1 MRNQGVRLFAIV
13 SMLALLFG
21 GQLCMLVDCGAK
33 AAAASTAKAGHACCA
48 KGAPASPA
56 KNAPAPHD
64 CAKPCCMSAATS
76 PVPELARPELA
87 RPEFF
92 GARDLAVAIAAYEL
106 APAAVPVWLYESH
119 SPRLR
124 HASPPRLAAGLR
136 APPC

>member
-1 MRNQGVRLFAIV
+1 MRNQGFRLFAIV

-33 AAAASTAKAGHACCA
+33 PAAAATAKADHACCA
-48 KGAPASPA
+48 KGAASGA
-56 KNAPAPHD
+56 KHVPAPHE
-64 CAKPCCMSAATS
+64 CAKPCCMSATTS
-76 PVPELARPELA
+76 PSPELA

-92 GARDLAVAIAAYEL
+92 GAHELAVAIAAYEL
-106 APAAVPVWLYESH
+106 APSAAPVWMHESV

>member
-1 MRNQGVRLFAIV
+1 MRNHGVRLFAIV

-33 AAAASTAKAGHACCA
+33 PAGAATAKAEHACCA
-48 KGAPASPA
+48 KGAASGAA
-56 KNAPAPHD
+56 KHTPSSHD
-64 CAKPCCMSAATS
+64 SAKPCCMSVATS
-76 PVPELARPELA
+76 PVPELARPEY
-87 RPEFF
+87 F
-92 GARDLAVAIAAYEL
+92 GAREIAVAVAAYEL
-106 APAAVPVWLYESH
+106 APSAAPVWMHESR

>member
-1 MRNQGVRLFAIV
+1 MRNQGVRLFSIV

-33 AAAASTAKAGHACCA
+33 PAATAKADHACCA
-48 KGAPASPA
+48 KGAASGAA
-56 KNAPAPHD
+56 KHAPAPHD

-76 PVPELARPELA
+76 PVPELARPE
-87 RPEFF
+87 FF
-92 GARDLAVAIAAYEL
+92 GASELATAIGAYESE
-106 APAAVPVWLYESH
+106 PAAVPVWLYESH

>member
-1 MRNQGVRLFAIV
+1 MRNQGVRLFSIV

-33 AAAASTAKAGHACCA
+33 PAGAATAKAEHGCCA
-48 KGAPASPA
+48 KGAPAGA
-56 KNAPAPHD
+56 EQQTPAPHD
-64 CAKPCCMSAATS
+64 CAKPCCMSVATS
-76 PVPELARPELA
+76 PAPELS

-92 GARDLAVAIAAYEL
+92 GAREIAVVIAAYEA
-106 APAAVPVWLYESH
+106 APPAVTEWPFESR